1 VVHWLP
7 ASVLLVAGQPAAVRL
22 EVSDRFGNPTP
33 VHDAQLLSLTATSP
47 SFSFLAGGAPVSE
60 MILPADSIGVA
71 LEIQDTQV
79 GGPFTFRAADGD
91 GVAPALLA
99 ALGSAS
105 VEHGPA
111 AHLVVSGLPDSITA
125 GDPASVTVEV
135 ADAFGNRATSYAG
148 TVAFTATDVG
158 PATQLPAPYA
168 FQPIDAGRHVFAGE
182 VQLTTTG
189 IQAVSA
195 EDDADPQ
202 ISGTQAGIQV
212 RAAVAD
218 TLLVSAVSDPLP
230 SGAGS
235 DVEVA
240 AHDRFGNPTPDYTG
254 SVHFTSDDPNPGID
268 LPDDYTFVPQDGGR
282 HRFPN
287 GVVLL
292 TAGVWQVAASDLQVP
307 TTGGA
312 QAGIDV
318 MAGAPASAGFTPAG
332 SAPVTVGAT
341 QVVRLTVVDGAGNAV
356 PGEAATIAILDPA
369 DGALAPDPG
378 HAGGTFG
385 TPSVQTGTTDAN
397 GALTVRWLAPNVAN
411 LSDRLG
417 AWTQS
422 LPANAIP
429 ELLLTTTA
437 SGATRLVLGAPV
449 LSDTAFAAFVL
460 TIVAEDTYGNPDPGA
475 TPVVR
480 LTAASPSA
488 RFSVDGGTSWS
499 QGPADSLTLSAGGS
513 GNLVRVRDSAA
524 GTLALAAADQAAFL
538 AGASLALA
546 LAPAPPAGSIA
557 LLVLPDTLTADGR
570 SEAQVLGGPVEDRYG
585 NPVPQ
590 YPVTV
595 AVSAGEVHAVDEDP
609 APGIQRRTDPA
620 GQFTAA
626 IRAANSPAL
635 AQISATTAP
644 GGTAAGSASIA
655 FLPRSTFALG
665 IAAPSAAVPGDT
677 LAFRVPI
684 TNLGP
689 SAVAFGT
696 GTRFQLQDPDGSQ
709 VTTTLTGPVVIGP
722 GGSGELDFQPVVIDT
737 ALVPGR
743 YTPLVRLIGTDAH
756 GAPVDTAIA
765 GPFESFAIDVVRI
778 ESVLAPPRVSR
789 GQVGVEVRI
798 VARNRGASSL
808 LVTDL
813 GLDFSAPA
821 YTVGNSSPPM
831 PDALGPGAQVTYT
844 VLVAVDPLA
853 TLGPV
858 AIDARLEFEAGGRP
872 HLAAGAALPTQWTV
886 EPAADLRYVAASLA
900 PRVVSVGQ
908 QHLTAVVVQNLG
920 SAAVVLDPAL
930 TRLDFG
936 AAGNQLATPLL
947 APAVVPGL
955 GSTLLKFAD
964 LQVPGN
970 YPVGPAPVVLT
981 LGGLENGAPFA
992 AASTLPDSVTVQA
1005 AAALEAIA
1013 GSLAPDSVAV
1023 GQTRNFSL
1031 TLANHGGAGVTL
1043 EAGTR
1048 LRLTGAPGILELA
1061 LAAPPVTIPAA
1072 GQAALAFTPAVIPA
1086 NLASGPAVVEL
1097 ATVLIENGLPAT
1109 HVVPVPDPVTV
1120 LEPAVLR
1127 FVGQSLAPAR
1137 VTRGQPAAFALTV
1150 ANDGQ
1155 APVTILGGSRLR
1167 VADGVHELAIVYA
1180 GPDRMVPGG
1189 GGTAALSWPS
1199 TVVPSDLAAQSYAPI
1214 LELAT
1219 IELGIAAL
1227 RTAVAP
1233 ASELTVQAPV
1243 DARYVPGTIAPNLA
1257 TAGQVVA
1264 FHVEIE
1270 NRGGATFVPDPGTRF
1285 AFGGFSADLDPARA
1299 PTIAGGATDTLF
1311 FLPEALASAETGVFS
1326 PQVMLAGSDANGA
1339 PVAVTLQLA
1348 PDQVTVVSGA
1358 ALRVERLLSTAPRG
1372 ARVNRGQAI
1381 SLAVV
1386 VTNRGEEAVS
1396 GATLNLA
1403 GPGLAGP
1410 RSAAVGVL
1418 APGDSAAFLVP
1429 AVAAAGTGPALVTAT
1444 LQGGAGAISGLPPL
1458 VLPALD
1464 DTLTLAIERAAALR
1478 PAIALSAPSGAQDG
1492 VASGGS
1498 LLDLEVLVE
1507 NQGEAPID
1515 EQGEVTLSVPAG
1527 YGILG
1532 PAAQALVPATPIRF
1546 AVAAPAAG
1554 AAPDSIR
1561 IAISALPHDLNSGAP
1576 AQILA
1581 IGAGISIAT
1590 VTPARLEVALAI
1602 VAPPTALAGA
1612 ALPGQEVTVEALVT
1626 NPGQAAVSAPG
1637 TLRLRLDPALALAP
1651 GETAD
1656 HPFTVGQPVEFRVLA
1671 AIDPGPPHA
1680 CTVEIADVPPDENTG
1695 EAAAVAR
1702 AEAQVSLATQVAGA
1716 QVAGSPLAAS
1726 ARTVARGGTP
1736 AAVIGF
1742 TVRNPAP
1749 AGQNQILVLQSI
1761 APALLKLTVVGG
1773 DRSRAELGVEGTV
1786 PLESVLGRVE
1796 LRRDQADGPV
1806 AAAWDLAGGGPPR
1819 LMLSDTLRTTEL
1831 RSYVVLVTAAA
1842 SAPGGSYQLDLGG
1855 ESVFTLSDAQAG
1867 VPVSAAIAGDDLRSS
1882 VFTLIESVQ
1891 VVPNPFTPG
1900 KQPAA
1905 IAYVLA
1911 QDAPVAIE
1919 IFTLLGDRVWSRSI
1933 PAGDDG
1939 GRAGLNEV
1947 AWDGRNTA
1955 GQAVRNGV
1963 YHCRI
1968 RGGDLDRMVKI
1979 AAIR

>member
-1 VVHWLP
+1 
-7 ASVLLVAGQPAAVRL
+7 
-22 EVSDRFGNPTP
+22 
-33 VHDAQLLSLTATSP
+33 
-47 SFSFLAGGAPVSE
+47 
-60 MILPADSIGVA
+60 
-71 LEIQDTQV
+71 
-79 GGPFTFRAADGD
+79 
-91 GVAPALLA
+91 
-99 ALGSAS
+99 
-105 VEHGPA
+105 
-111 AHLVVSGLPDSITA
+111 
-125 GDPASVTVEV
+125 
-135 ADAFGNRATSYAG
+135 
-148 TVAFTATDVG
+148 
-158 PATQLPAPYA
+158 
-168 FQPIDAGRHVFAGE
+168 
-182 VQLTTTG
+182 
-189 IQAVSA
+189 
-195 EDDADPQ
+195 
-202 ISGTQAGIQV
+202 
-212 RAAVAD
+212 
-218 TLLVSAVSDPLP
+218 
-230 SGAGS
+230 
-235 DVEVA
+235 
-240 AHDRFGNPTPDYTG
+240 
-254 SVHFTSDDPNPGID
+254 
-268 LPDDYTFVPQDGGR
+268 
-282 HRFPN
+282 
-287 GVVLL
+287 
-292 TAGVWQVAASDLQVP
+292 
-307 TTGGA
+307 
-312 QAGIDV
+312 
-318 MAGAPASAGFTPAG
+318 
-332 SAPVTVGAT
+332 
-341 QVVRLTVVDGAGNAV
+341 
-356 PGEAATIAILDPA
+356 
-369 DGALAPDPG
+369 
-378 HAGGTFG
+378 
-385 TPSVQTGTTDAN
+385 
-397 GALTVRWLAPNVAN
+397 
-411 LSDRLG
+411 
-417 AWTQS
+417 
-422 LPANAIP
+422 
-429 ELLLTTTA
+429 
-437 SGATRLVLGAPV
+437 
-449 LSDTAFAAFVL
+449 
-460 TIVAEDTYGNPDPGA
+460 
-475 TPVVR
+475 
-480 LTAASPSA
+480 
-488 RFSVDGGTSWS
+488 
-499 QGPADSLTLSAGGS
+499 
-513 GNLVRVRDSAA
+513 
-524 GTLALAAADQAAFL
+524 
-538 AGASLALA
+538 
-546 LAPAPPAGSIA
+546 
-557 LLVLPDTLTADGR
+557 VLPDTLTADGR
-570 SEAQVLGGPVEDRYG
+570 SEAQVLGGPVSDRYG

-620 GQFTAA
+620 GQFTAVV
-626 IRAANSPAL
+626 RAANNPAL

-644 GGTAAGSASIA
+644 GGTAAGGASIA
-655 FLPRSTFALG
+655 FLPRSTFAIG

-689 SAVAFGT
+689 SAVAFGAS
-696 GTRFQLQDPDGSQ
+696 TRFQLQDPDGSQ

-722 GGSGELDFQPVVIDT
+722 GEAGELDFQPVEIDT

-831 PDALGPGAQVTYT
+831 PDALGPGEQVTYT

-872 HLAAGAALPTQWTV
+872 HQAAGAALPTQWTV

-930 TRLDFG
+930 TQLDFG
-936 AAGNQLATPLL
+936 PPGNQLPTPLL
-947 APAVVPGL
+947 APAVVPGF
-955 GSTLLKFAD
+955 GSTLLKFTD

-970 YPVGPAPVVLT
+970 YPVGPAPVALT

-1005 AAALEAIA
+1005 AATLEAIA

-1031 TLANHGGAGVTL
+1031 TIANHGGAGVTL

-1048 LRLTGAPGILELA
+1048 LRLTGAPGMLELA

-1072 GQAALAFTPAVIPA
+1072 GQTALAFTPAVIPA
-1086 NLASGPAVVEL
+1086 DLGSGPAAVEL
-1097 ATVLIENGLPAT
+1097 ALVLIENGLPAT
-1109 HVVPVPDPVTV
+1109 QVVPVPDPVTV
-1120 LEPAVLR
+1120 LEPAILR

-1167 VADGVHELAIVYA
+1167 VTDGVHELAIVYA
-1180 GPDRMVPGG
+1180 GPERMVPGG
-1189 GGTAALSWPS
+1189 GGTVALSLPS
-1199 TVVPSDLAAQSYAPI
+1199 AVVPIDLAAQSYAPI

-1219 IELGIAAL
+1219 IELGIAGM

-1243 DARYVPGTIAPNLA
+1243 DARYVPGTIAPELA

-1264 FHVEIE
+1264 FQVEIE
-1270 NRGGATFVPDPGTRF
+1270 NRGGATFVPDPTTRF

-1299 PTIAGGATDTLF
+1299 PAIAGGATDTLF

-1339 PVAVTLQLA
+1339 PVTVTLPLA

-1386 VTNRGEEAVS
+1386 VANRGEEAVS
-1396 GATLNLA
+1396 GATLHLA

-1410 RSAAVGVL
+1410 RSAAVGAL
-1418 APGDSAAFLVP
+1418 APGDSAALLVP

-1444 LQGGAGAISGLPPL
+1444 LQGGTGAISGLPPFL
-1458 VLPALD
+1458 LPALD

-1498 LLDLEVLVE
+1498 LLDLEVLVQ
-1507 NQGEAPID
+1507 NQGDAPID

-1546 AVAAPAAG
+1546 AVATPAAG

-1581 IGAGISIAT
+1581 TGAAIQIAT

-1602 VAPPTALAGA
+1602 VAPGAGSDGRSPGHQPGSSGGVGSWNAPPPARPGARARARRVRGSSVHGGSAGRVPRAGRDRSRSAARLHGRDRRRAPRREHGAGVSRGPIPSAGLARHPGGGSAGGGIAARGERAHGGA
-1612 ALPGQEVTVEALVT
+1612 RRDAGGRHRLHGPEPG
-1626 NPGQAAVSAPG
+1626 PGRSEP
-1637 TLRLRLDPALALAP
+1637 
-1651 GETAD
+1651 
-1656 HPFTVGQPVEFRVLA
+1656 
-1671 AIDPGPPHA
+1671 DPGPRVDRPR
-1680 CTVEIADVPPDENTG
+1680 P
-1695 EAAAVAR
+1695 
-1702 AEAQVSLATQVAGA
+1702 AQAHRG
-1716 QVAGSPLAAS
+1716 GRRPLAG
-1726 ARTVARGGTP
+1726 RARGGGDGAARDGARAGRAPARPGRRPGCRRLGPGGRRP
-1736 AAVIGF
+1736 AAAHAFRHPPRDRAPELRDARDRG
-1742 TVRNPAP
+1742 RERSRRQLPARP
-1749 AGQNQILVLQSI
+1749 RGRAGVH
-1761 APALLKLTVVGG
+1761 ALESAGGRAGVGG
-1773 DRSRAELGVEGTV
+1773 DRRRRAALVGLHPHRIGAGRSQ
-1786 PLESVLGRVE
+1786 SVHAR
-1796 LRRDQADGPV
+1796 QATG
-1806 AAAWDLAGGGPPR
+1806 
-1819 LMLSDTLRTTEL
+1819 
-1831 RSYVVLVTAAA
+1831 
-1842 SAPGGSYQLDLGG
+1842 
-1855 ESVFTLSDAQAG
+1855 
-1867 VPVSAAIAGDDLRSS
+1867 
-1882 VFTLIESVQ
+1882 
-1891 VVPNPFTPG
+1891 
-1900 KQPAA
+1900 
-1905 IAYVLA
+1905 
-1911 QDAPVAIE
+1911 
-1919 IFTLLGDRVWSRSI
+1919 GDRLCPR
-1933 PAGDDG
+1933 
-1939 GRAGLNEV
+1939 GR
-1947 AWDGRNTA
+1947 
-1955 GQAVRNGV
+1955 
-1963 YHCRI
+1963 RI
-1968 RGGDLDRMVKI
+1968 GGDRDLHLAR
-1979 AAIR
+1979 